1 VKDDAHPG
9 RGSHWAHVVESLCSP
24 ATSLFAPSRDG
35 TEEEHHQHERHHR
48 EQRRV
53 LARNKCAAGAESYPR
68 RMMGLKGV
76 TMRAIFLIGLVGLG
90 CAGADDDGEAAP
102 VECDRD
108 DRRGT
113 YLIEYRR
120 TDGTCGNI
128 PDALAR
134 IDGDNVTGAAEC
146 FLTEQDRWSRNDCRL
161 ERSFACEFDG
171 FLYLY
176 TGVTDSNASGS
187 KIEGPLQ
194 VTVDGECTGTYDVT
208 WTRQ

>member
-1 VKDDAHPG
+1 
-9 RGSHWAHVVESLCSP
+9 LCSP
-24 ATSLFAPSRDG
+24 AASLFAPRRDG
-35 TEEEHHQHERHHR
+35 AEKEHQQHERHHR

-68 RMMGLKGV
+68 RMMGPKGV
-76 TMRAIFLIGLVGLG
+76 TMRAILGLIGLFGMG
-90 CAGADDDGEAAP
+90 CAGADDDGETVP

-113 YLIEYRR
+113 YLIEYQE
-120 TDGTCGNI
+120 TDGTCGPI
-128 PDALAR
+128 PNSLAR
-134 IDGDNVTGAAEC
+134 IDGQNVTGTAEC

-161 ERSFACEFDG
+161 ERSFACEIDG
-171 FLYLY
+171 YLYLY
-176 TGVTDSNASGS
+176 TAITDSNASGS
-187 KIEGPLQ
+187 KLDGPMQ